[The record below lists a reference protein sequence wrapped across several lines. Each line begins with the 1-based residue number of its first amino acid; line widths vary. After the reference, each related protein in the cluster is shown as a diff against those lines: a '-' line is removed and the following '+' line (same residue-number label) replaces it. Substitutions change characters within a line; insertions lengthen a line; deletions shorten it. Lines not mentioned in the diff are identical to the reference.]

1 MVSIKVYLI
10 SKEVIQEASGKMY
23 VKMVFADKFRLLT
36 VPQIEVEDEDTKFV
50 QKLTKTTTKLIQQ
63 MFPTQA
69 YPSIRFIAYLT
80 WEEYEKLP
88 KKPDIE
94 DEVIVEFTE
103 NGIKIKPGEQ
113 QQANLS

>member
-23 VKMVFADKFRLLT
+23 VKMVFADKFRILT

-50 QKLTKTTTKLIQQ
+50 QKITQATTRLVQQ
-63 MFPTQA
+63 MFPTPA

-88 KKPDIE
+88 KKPDIQ

-103 NGIKIKPGEQ
+103 DGIKIKPGEQ
-113 QQANLS
+113 QQANPP